1 MGLINKIR
9 EKSGIAVGIIAIGL
23 GLFVVGGDILSPNS
37 TLLGGDKTIVG
48 EIAGREISYQEYV
61 NEIEEYKYNFSQNTG
76 RNPSE
81 IDMYTVREQAWLSLI
96 AKYAFQKEFDKLG
109 IQVTDEE
116 IIDMVQGNNISPE
129 LMQMATNPETGQFD
143 KSFITGYL
151 QNLSS
156 LPVDA
161 QIAWYNFERNLAPGR
176 LRVKYD
182 KLITDTYYVTS
193 AEARREHVLQNT
205 VADVK
210 YLYIPY
216 YSVSDSLVSVTDAEL
231 TTYMKNNP
239 ERYKTPETRSIDFV
253 TFPLIASAKDSAIY
267 REDIIALRDELARTD
282 SDSTFAR
289 LNTEGA
295 LSYGTYTEAQLPQS
309 LEGLD
314 LQEGQVFGPF
324 VFNGFYEVH
333 KISEVQTDGTK
344 SARASH
350 ILFRTNNGENTAEK
364 RREAEEVLTQIRG
377 GADFAT
383 MAREYSDDT
392 SGAEGGDLGWFSDG
406 GMIAPFNDAVFAQSN
421 TGLIPRLIES
431 EFGFHIINV
440 TEAPTSLNYKIAS
453 IQISIDAT
461 DETRDNAFRDAGRF
475 SSRVGNY
482 DQFKAIAN
490 ENNYAIYEAFDI
502 TNSDR
507 SINILNNA
515 REVVRWLFNDAKIGS
530 LSEVFEL
537 DNQYVVA
544 IMTGRTAEGIVP
556 LEYARADV
564 EQRVKNEK
572 KTKIIQDRLATLTGS
587 LEQIRDAY
595 GPDAR
600 AEINASL
607 TLNGNT
613 LGLFGSAPT
622 AIGRAFGLKAGERTK
637 PIGEASGVFVIEV
650 NSITNAPEITELG
663 IYGDIL
669 RQRYPD
675 RAGFA
680 INEAIREFAN
690 IKDYRYKFF

>member
-37 TLLGGDKTIVG
+37 TLLGGNKTIVG

-61 NEIEEYKYNFSQNTG
+61 NEIEEYKYNFSANTG
-76 RNPSE
+76 RNPTE
-81 IDMYTVREQAWLSLI
+81 TDMYTVREQAWLSLI

-109 IQVTDEE
+109 IQVTNEE

-151 QNLSS
+151 QNLNS

-161 QIAWYNFERNLAPGR
+161 QMAWYQFERNLAPGR

-182 KLITDTYYVTS
+182 KLLTDTYFVTA

-216 YSVSDSLVSVTDAEL
+216 YSVSDSLVSVTDTEL
-231 TTYMKNNP
+231 NAYMKKNP

-253 TFPLIASAKDSAIY
+253 TFPLVASAKDSAIY
-267 REDIIALRDELARTD
+267 REDIIALRDELATTEN
-282 SDSTFAR
+282 DSTFAR
-289 LNTEGA
+289 INSEGS
-295 LSYGTYTEAQLPQS
+295 LSYGSYTEAQLPLS
-309 LEGLD
+309 LEGVD
-314 LQEGQVFGPF
+314 LQEGEVYGPF
-324 VFNGFYEVH
+324 ISNGFYEVH
-333 KISEVQTDGTK
+333 KISQTQRDGTK

-350 ILFRTNNGENTAEK
+350 ILFRTNSGEDATAK
-364 RREAEEVLTQIRG
+364 RVEAEGVLAQLRG

-383 MAREYSDDT
+383 LAREYSDDT
-392 SGAEGGDLGWFSDG
+392 SGSQGGDLGWFSDG
-406 GMIAPFNDAVFAQSN
+406 GMIAPFNDAVFAQSS

-440 TEAPTSLNYKIAS
+440 TEAPTSLNYKIAT
-453 IQISIDAT
+453 IQISIEPT

-475 SSRVGNY
+475 ASRVGNY
-482 DQFKAIAN
+482 DQFKSIAQ

-515 REVVRWLFNDAKIGS
+515 REIVRWLFNDAKVGS

-537 DNQYVVA
+537 NNQYVVA
-544 IMTGRTAEGIVP
+544 IMTGRTEEGIIP
-556 LEYARADV
+556 LQFARADV

-572 KTKIIQDRLATLTGS
+572 KTKIIQERLSTLSGT
-587 LEQIRDAY
+587 LEEIRDSY
-595 GPDAR
+595 GSDAR
-600 AEINASL
+600 TESNASL
-607 TLNGNT
+607 TLGGNT

-622 AIGRAFGLKAGERTK
+622 AIGKAFGLKPGQRTE
-637 PIGEASGVFVIEV
+637 PIGESSGVFVVEV
-650 NSITNAPEITELG
+650 NNITNAPEITELG

>member
-37 TLLGGDKTIVG
+37 TLLGGDQMVVG

-61 NEIEEYKYNFSQNTG
+61 NEIEEYKYNFSANTG
-76 RNPSE
+76 RTPSE

-96 AKYAFQKEFDKLG
+96 AKYAFQKEYDKLG
-109 IQVTDEE
+109 IEVTDEE

-129 LMQMATNPETGQFD
+129 LMQMATNPETGEFD

-151 QNLSS
+151 QNLASM
-156 LPVDA
+156 PVDA
-161 QIAWYNFERNLAPGR
+161 QMAWYNFERNLGPGR

-182 KLITDTYYVTS
+182 KLLTDTYFVTS

-205 VADVK
+205 IADVK

-231 TTYMKNNP
+231 TAYMNDNP

-253 TFPLIASAKDSAIY
+253 TFPLVASAKDTAIY
-267 REDIIALRDELARTD
+267 REDIIALRDELATTAN
-282 SDSTFAR
+282 DSTFAR
-289 LNTEGA
+289 INSEGSLN
-295 LSYGTYTEAQLPQS
+295 YGSYTEAQVPQTLVG
-309 LEGLD
+309 LE
-314 LQEGQVFGPF
+314 LQEGEVYGPF
-324 VFNGFYEVH
+324 ISNGFLEVH
-333 KISEVQTDGTK
+333 KVSEVQTDGTK
-344 SARASH
+344 SAKASH
-350 ILFRTNNGENTAEK
+350 ILFRTNNGEDAEAK
-364 RREAEEVLTQIRG
+364 RSEAEEVLSQLRG

-383 MAREYSDDT
+383 LAREYSDDT
-392 SGAEGGDLGWFSDG
+392 SGAQGGDLGWFNDG
-406 GMIAPFNDAVFAQSN
+406 GMIEPFNDAVFAQSS

-453 IQISIDAT
+453 IQISIEPT

-475 SSRVGNY
+475 TANVGNY
-482 DQFKAIAN
+482 DQFKSIAQ
-490 ENNYAIYEAFDI
+490 ENNYAVYEAFDI

-515 REVVRWLFNDAKIGS
+515 REIVRWLFNDAKIGS
-530 LSEVFEL
+530 ISEVFEL

-544 IMTGRTAEGIVP
+544 IMTGRTDEGIVP

-572 KTKIIQDRLATLTGS
+572 KTKIIQDRLASLSGTL
-587 LEQIRDAY
+587 EEIRDAY
-595 GPDAR
+595 GSDAR
-600 AEINASL
+600 VEINASL

-622 AIGRAFGLKAGERTK
+622 AIGKAFGLEAGERTA
-637 PIGEASGVFVIEV
+637 PIGESSGVFVIEV

-680 INEAIREFAN
+680 INEAIREFAE